1 MDFGERF
8 AVVGR
13 SGFLRGGSDEI
24 PLEVGKTVAQLTAPC
39 ITAREAD
46 EEKVA
51 PGIWMLGGA
60 GQKQSGK
67 VPESGVDAIS
77 GRMLCL
83 LFMHRLNGRGHRI
96 ERGGSEMKAA
106 VVPEVSSTWQ
116 IKDVPQ
122 PQPGANQVLVKM
134 HASGI
139 CYTDVHLTLGHF
151 PGPFPRILGH
161 EPVGEIVAVAPDVT
175 TRKVGDRVGTAWIQ
189 STCGRCEWCQRGRR
203 MFCPYLQ
210 GTGIQAQ
217 GGHAEYMLMNSDAT
231 YLIPDKVSYEQAA
244 PIFCAGYTVYS
255 GLRWADPQPHEKV
268 AVLGIGGLGH
278 LAVQYA
284 KAAGFETI
292 AISHS
297 PDKDKMIRELGADE
311 IVRDG
316 KSLAE
321 AGGADVILST
331 SNSTKSMVDSIQGL
345 RPDGRLVA
353 MGADAEPLSVSL
365 MDLIMKRIRVIGSQQ
380 NGPEYLYEALDYV
393 AKAKVKT
400 IVETYPL
407 AEAAKAYE
415 RVAEGKA
422 RFRAV
427 LTM

>member
-1 MDFGERF
+1 LRTAAVQVSPRRTIGE
-8 AVVGR
+8 
-13 SGFLRGGSDEI
+13 SGLKIMHQSQSCLHRI
-24 PLEVGKTVAQLTAPC
+24 A
-39 ITAREAD
+39 
-46 EEKVA
+46 
-51 PGIWMLGGA
+51 LGGRP
-60 GQKQSGK
+60 
-67 VPESGVDAIS
+67 V
-77 GRMLCL
+77 
-83 LFMHRLNGRGHRI
+83 
-96 ERGGSEMKAA
+96 KAA
-106 VVPEVSSTWQ
+106 VVPAVSSSWQ

-122 PQPGANQVLVKM
+122 PQPGLGQVLVKM

-139 CYTDVHLTLGHF
+139 CYTDVHETLGHI
-151 PGPFPRILGH
+151 PGQFPRILGH

-203 MFCPYLQ
+203 MFCPYLK
-210 GTGIQAQ
+210 GTGLDVQ
-217 GGHAEYMLMNSDAT
+217 GGHAEYMLMNADAT

-255 GLRWADPQPHEKV
+255 GLRWADPKPHERV

-297 PDKDKMIRELGADE
+297 LDKDKMIRELGADE

-316 KSLAE
+316 KSLAA

-331 SNSTKSMVDSIQGL
+331 SNSTKSMIDSIQGL
-345 RPDGRLVA
+345 RPDGRFVV
-353 MGADAEPLSVSL
+353 MGADVEPLSVSL
-365 MDLIMKRIRVIGSQQ
+365 MDLIQKRIRIIGSQQ
-380 NGPEYLYEALDYV
+380 NGPEYLYEALDFV
-393 AKAKVKT
+393 AQGKVKT

-407 AEAAKAYE
+407 AEAPKAYE
-415 RVAEGKA
+415 RVAEGMA